1 MRMQNFLSRN
11 LPYLLCLM
19 IVSCESVDDPEIEE
33 YEEEFDLACLPED
46 DDADEVDLLEGD
58 LAYEINFR
66 DH

>member
-1 MRMQNFLSRN
+1 MQNFLSRN

-33 YEEEFDLACLPED
+33 EFDPACLPED
-46 DDADEVDLLEGD
+46 DDAYEVDLLEGD
-58 LAYEINFR
+58 LSYKINFR